1 MKALTTKI
9 LSIVFIIALVT
20 GCASS
25 VTDAGLDQQTDP
37 NASDV
42 HITMPNPDTNG
53 ETEIEPII
61 PKPTSGEEG
70 DG

>member
-25 VTDAGLDQQTDP
+25 VTDAGLDQPTDP
-37 NASDV
+37 NISTDLN
-42 HITMPNPDTNG
+42 ITTPNPDNHG

-61 PKPTSGEEG
+61 PKPDTDE
-70 DG
+70 